1 MLNGKAGGVL
11 RPLHSTLNIQHSP
24 FNIAFDPLHL
34 ATLIILVAWLMA
46 LIRTLVNFRLI
57 PRLRAGAPPAYEPL
71 VSVIIPARDEARIIE
86 RTVRA
91 FLAQT
96 YANIEVIVV
105 NDRSADATGEIARGV
120 RDERLRVIDGVEP
133 PAGWLGKPW
142 ALHQG
147 SQAARGELLLFVD
160 ADLIYAPPAVA
171 AAVAYMQSQ
180 SVALL
185 SLFPYLE
192 MRGFGEIVSMPMMAM
207 VFFTFMPTWISNR
220 TRFARLAIGGGTGNL
235 VMREVYE
242 SSGGHEA
249 LSDAVV
255 DDIALARL
263 IRRSGWK
270 TEIIR
275 ADDLV
280 SLRMYHGLAEVV
292 DGFTKNTFS
301 ALGRNYLAGLLI
313 VAGCIVFHI
322 VPYALALTGDG
333 ISIATIVIISITRV
347 ILFRSLRYR
356 LDAVIF
362 LHPIMAAI
370 WTWIFLR
377 SIWLTGIRRKLLWR
391 GRTYDAAQTRF
402 GAERR

>member
-1 MLNGKAGGVL
+1 MNGGSAASVF
-11 RPLHSTLNIQHSP
+11 HSTLNIQHSP
-24 FNIAFDPLHL
+24 FNIVFDVLHL
-34 ATLIILVAWLMA
+34 ATLIILIAWLMA
-46 LIRTLVNFRLI
+46 LIRTVVNLTLI
-57 PRLRAGAPPAYEPL
+57 PKLRAGAQPAKEPL
-71 VSVIIPARDEARIIE
+71 VSVIIPARDEAHIIE

-96 YANIEVIVV
+96 YANLEVIVV
-105 NDRSADATGEIARGV
+105 NDRSADGTGDIV
-120 RDERLRVIDGVEP
+120 RAIDDHRLRVIDGIEP

-147 SQAARGELLLFVD
+147 SRVATGELLLFVD
-160 ADLIYAPPAVA
+160 ADLIYAPPALA
-171 AAVAYMQSQ
+171 AAVAYLQTQ
-180 SVALL
+180 CVALL

-192 MRGFGEIVSMPMMAM
+192 MRGFGEVASMPMMTM
-207 VFFTFMPTWISNR
+207 VFFTFVPTWISNR

-235 VMREVYE
+235 VVREVYE
-242 SSGGHEA
+242 TSGGHEA

-270 TEIIR
+270 TETIR

-280 SLRMYHGLAEVV
+280 SLRMYHGLREVI

-301 ALGRNYLAGLLI
+301 ALGRNYIAGFLV
-313 VAGCIVFHI
+313 VAGCVVFHLL
-322 VPYALALTGDG
+322 PYARALTGDLV
-333 ISIATIVIISITRV
+333 SIATIVIISVTRV

-356 LDAVIF
+356 LDAALF
-362 LHPIMAAI
+362 LHPVMASI
-370 WTWIFLR
+370 WTWIFIR
-377 SIWLTGIRRKLLWR
+377 SIWVTGIRRKLLWR
-391 GRTYDAAQTRF
+391 GRTYDARRTRF